1 MDFEHDRESLY
12 SPVAGNDSAVK
23 TPMTPPRK
31 KHTLLMIFFS
41 ILFAFS
47 VLANFL
53 LIILLVVASMM
64 ISTGHSDSFIENVI
78 REGSSSNK
86 IAIIRIQGII
96 DSEVAEQ
103 IRKQLADAK
112 KDRNVKAVI
121 LRVISPGGGVGA
133 SDRIHHYVEKFR
145 SQTNKPVV
153 SFMQTVA
160 ASGGYYVSVACDSII
175 SEPTTITGSIGVM
188 ATYLVLK
195 QLLEEKL
202 GITPV
207 VLKSGEKKD
216 WPSMFSEA
224 TDEQKQYLMDK
235 VIMPAHNRFIKLVA
249 DGRKELTL
257 DQVKELSDGSI
268 YGAPEAYEKK
278 LIDHVGFMEDAIA
291 LAEKFAGIKNAKVIE
306 YEKPFTFS
314 SIIGSN
320 PNSLFDLDRNMLEKF
335 ATPQIMYLWDGK

>member
-12 SPVAGNDSAVK
+12 SPVSGNDPDAK
-23 TPMTPPRK
+23 KLKDPPRK
-31 KHTLLMIFFS
+31 KRPILMIFFS
-41 ILFAFS
+41 ILFIFS
-47 VLANFL
+47 ILANFL
-53 LIILLVVASMM
+53 LIVLLVVASMM
-64 ISTGHSDSFIENVI
+64 VSTSRSDSFIENVV
-78 REGSSSNK
+78 REGSSSKK
-86 IAIIRIQGII
+86 IAVVRIQGII
-96 DSEVAEQ
+96 DGETCEQ
-103 IRKQLADAK
+103 VRKQLADAK

-121 LRVISPGGGVGA
+121 LRIISPGGGVGA
-133 SDRIHHYVEKFR
+133 SDRIHHYVQKFK
-145 SQTNKPVV
+145 SETNKPVV

-175 SEPTTITGSIGVM
+175 SEPTTITGSIGVLANYM
-188 ATYLVLK
+188 VLK

-202 GITPV
+202 GITPI

-235 VIMPAHNRFIKLVA
+235 AIMPAHKRFIELVA

-278 LIDHVGFMEDAIA
+278 LIDHIGFVEDAIK
-291 LAEKFAGIKNAKVIE
+291 LTEKLAGIKNAKVIE
-306 YEKPFTFS
+306 YERPFTWS
-314 SIIGSN
+314 SVIASKYD
-320 PNSLFDLDRNMLEKF
+320 SLLNLDRDMLEKF